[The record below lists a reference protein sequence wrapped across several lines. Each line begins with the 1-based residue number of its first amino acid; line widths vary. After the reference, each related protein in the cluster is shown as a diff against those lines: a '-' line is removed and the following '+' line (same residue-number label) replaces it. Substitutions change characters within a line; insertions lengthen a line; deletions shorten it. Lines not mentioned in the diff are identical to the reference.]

1 MSCNFYYYLKKKE
14 KEKRKWLGHTCRS
27 VPDVSPIQHSYMGIT
42 PQMKCMCFL
51 GRRQGALI
59 HNALNL
65 KIHVKKPKKSLIYS
79 LEWFRKIKKFITNVE
94 KLVPYIKNLHN

>member
-1 MSCNFYYYLKKKE
+1 MQFLLLLKKKR
-14 KEKRKWLGHTCRS
+14 KRKWLGHTCRS